1 MATATTTETTTSSD
15 EEVTNPTTPATPPQF
30 EQPLEDLLPSSI
42 FSKIDEVRAWVVL
55 YISTILKFA
64 PAIEAV
70 TNQVNASSSELQA
83 RGTRTVERLIKA
95 QAVFLQAKDSFWGA
109 RGKKGIDELQA
120 LLAEMRRDD
129 ASDEEFEAACNAF
142 FAEYSTIQAEL
153 GEKSEHIAKI
163 QELLAE
169 ELFRDRVLESNGG
182 LQAWQRKLIQE
193 VLSGKGAKQN
203 LKSLSV
209 TCSALQRQFDQFF
222 GLGRHSATTGKP
234 KAKKGGRS
242 AEKREADRQA
252 TLARRGKKG

>member
-1 MATATTTETTTSSD
+1 MANATTTNPTASSD
-15 EEVTNPTTPATPPQF
+15 EEVTTTNPTATPPQF
-30 EQPLEDLLPSSI
+30 EQPLELLLPSSI
-42 FSKIDEVRAWVVL
+42 FSTIDEVRAWVELFVSL
-55 YISTILKFA
+55 ILKFQ

-129 ASDEEFEAACNAF
+129 ASDEEFEAACASF
-142 FAEYSTIQAEL
+142 LAEYSTIQVEL
-153 GEKSEHIAKI
+153 GEKSEHITTI

-169 ELFRDRVLESNGG
+169 ELFRDRVLEPAGG
-182 LQAWQRKLIQE
+182 LQSWQRKLISE
-193 VLSGKGAKQN
+193 VLAGRGAKQN

-209 TCSALQRQFDQFF
+209 ACSALQRQYDMFF
-222 GLGRHSATTGKP
+222 GLGRFSANAGKP
-234 KAKKGGRS
+234 KGPKKGRS
-242 AEKREADRQA
+242 PEKREADRQA
-252 TLARRGKKG
+252 TLARKGKKG